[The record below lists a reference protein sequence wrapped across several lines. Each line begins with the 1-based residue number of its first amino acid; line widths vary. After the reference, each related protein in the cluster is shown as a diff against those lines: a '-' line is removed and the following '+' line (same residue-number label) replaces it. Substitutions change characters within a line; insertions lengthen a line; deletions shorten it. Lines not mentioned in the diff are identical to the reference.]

1 MKLTKIVFVTGLVL
15 LLLLSGATLSV
26 FSVEKE
32 VVLKI
37 TYPGWWG
44 DWTDKH
50 NNYFLP
56 EFNKRMAEKGIKL
69 EYVDYPAPDAAYKE
83 KVVLDLA
90 AGEAPD
96 IIFID
101 LPWLGELVD
110 AEYLADLT
118 PKVNQWNEWDQW
130 PPATRSAVTFMGKV
144 WALQEDTDTRPILY
158 RKDVFAKAGIPVPWQ
173 PKSWDDIL
181 EAARTIKKKVPGVA
195 PFTTHFG
202 TIVVEATTMNGFYP
216 FLIGAGG
223 YLYDRTANKWV
234 SRSQALEDTFR
245 FFKTIYDEDLS
256 LGKKFWL
263 AGKAI
268 DRAHEKF
275 TDGSLAMIVTWDGVY
290 FDFAPGKSREVPNW
304 EEKIGY
310 AAIPAK
316 SPGAG
321 LDGRSFTTMS
331 GGWGMAISSKS
342 KDIDAAWEFLKLRF
356 GMVGALY
363 MLDETKLP
371 LRKDVTAVLTPKMDD
386 YTKWRAETVLPITAF
401 RPPLAIYPRVSE
413 LIARSTE
420 SILLDKTVEEI
431 MAAYERDLK
440 RLVGA
445 ENTISK

>member
-1 MKLTKIVFVTGLVL
+1 MKLTKILFVMALVS
-15 LLLLSGATLSV
+15 LLLLSVATLSV
-26 FSVEKE
+26 FSEE

-37 TYPGWWG
+37 MFPGWWG
-44 DWTDKH
+44 GWTDKQ
-50 NNYFLP
+50 NNYFIP
-56 EFNKRMAEKGIKL
+56 EFNKMMAEKGIKL
-69 EYVDYPAPDAAYKE
+69 EYVEYPAPDATYKE
-83 KVVLDLA
+83 KLVLDLA

-96 IIFID
+96 LLFID
-101 LPWLGELVD
+101 LPWVGELVD

-118 PKVNQWNEWDQW
+118 PKMNQWNEWDQW
-130 PPATRSAVTFMGKV
+130 PPATKGAVTFMGKV

-158 RKDVFAKAGIPVPWQ
+158 RKDVFAKAGIPIPWQ
-173 PKSWDDIL
+173 PKSWDDLL
-181 EAARTIKKKVPGVA
+181 EAARTIKEKVPGVA

-202 TIVVEATTMNGFYP
+202 TTCVECTTMNGFYP

-223 YLYDRTANKWV
+223 YLYDRSANKWV
-234 SRSQALEDTFR
+234 SRSQALEDAFR

-263 AGKAI
+263 AGAAI
-268 DRAHEKF
+268 DKAQDKF
-275 TDGSLAMIVTWDGVY
+275 TDESLAMIITWDGVY
-290 FDFAPGKSREVPNW
+290 FDYSPGGTREIPNW
-304 EEKIGY
+304 KEKIGY
-310 AAIPAK
+310 AMIPAK

-331 GGWGMAISSKS
+331 GGWGFAISSKC

-356 GMVGALY
+356 GKEGALY

-371 LRKDVTAVLTPKMDD
+371 LRKDVTSVLVPKMDD
-386 YTKWRAETVLPITAF
+386 YTKWRAQTVLPITAF

-431 MAAYERDLK
+431 MAAYEKDLK
-440 RLVGA
+440 ALVGA
-445 ENTISK
+445 ANTISK